1 MVWQEE
7 TVVKKTEE
15 EIKENGCDLIE
26 RSFYGRKEM
35 KELGKKVEL
44 NIKATMDERW
54 VNDFCSMLNWM
65 QRCGELGHSSVV
77 AFYSDG
83 DGDFRPKFEFDR
95 DYDKT
100 DGYWAKDGKSLPE
113 IEVIYDA
120 G

>member
-1 MVWQEE
+1 M
-7 TVVKKTEE
+7 K
-15 EIKENGCDLIE
+15 

-83 DGDFRPKFEFDR
+83 DGDFRP
-95 DYDKT
+95 
-100 DGYWAKDGKSLPE
+100 SLNS
-113 IEVIYDA
+113 IESMIRQVVI
-120 G
+120 GLKMVSLCQKLK

>member
-1 MVWQEE
+1 MGDCLHYMDYKCDQRRNQNDW
-7 TVVKKTEE
+7 
-15 EIKENGCDLIE
+15 IK

-44 NIKATMDERW
+44 NIKVTMDERW

-100 DGYWAKDGKSLPE
+100 DGYWAKDGKPLPE